1 MENKFFVQRIRR
13 VSGVFDKGV
22 EIKDTFDEAKQA
34 FHAQMANWAYGANK
48 DCTFCSSLIMD
59 GAGTILHPYCETWN
73 APDPSPAVATD

>member
-48 DCTFCSSLIMD
+48 DCDFCSSHIMD
-59 GAGTILHPYCETWN
+59 STGAIINPFCETWN
-73 APDPSPAVATD
+73 ATETK